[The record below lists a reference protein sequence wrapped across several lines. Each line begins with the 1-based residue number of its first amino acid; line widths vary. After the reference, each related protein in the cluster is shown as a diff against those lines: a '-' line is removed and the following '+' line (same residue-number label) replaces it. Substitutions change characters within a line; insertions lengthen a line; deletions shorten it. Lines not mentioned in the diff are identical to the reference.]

1 MDLLK
6 KIDYSDKVT
15 EIESEIVSIN
25 GLSTAFAL
33 TAVENEIPGDR
44 NLVEKKNYV
53 AKILDIEFKYFT
65 TADYN
70 KFTIQ
75 TLDANIKQKELLD
88 KNAFSGFINNDD
100 LDKNVAALATKAKSK
115 AEQD

>member
-15 EIESEIVSIN
+15 KIESEIVSIN
-25 GLSTAFAL
+25 SLSTAFAL
-33 TAVENEIPGDR
+33 TAVENEIPGDS
-44 NLVEKKNYV
+44 NLVEKTNYV

-88 KNAFSGFINNDD
+88 KNRFSGFINNDD

>member
-33 TAVENEIPGDR
+33 TAVENEIPGDS

-100 LDKNVAALATKAKSK
+100 LDKNVATLATKAKSK